1 MQSRTLASRQAK
13 TDKDRNP
20 QAAAPQYRL
29 IFRWTGLGA
38 RFFIATAILGR
49 RHTDDVT
56 QREREGDGERVYNV
70 IKLKK
75 KETRRNTLAST

>member
-13 TDKDRNP
+13 TDKDRTP

-29 IFRWTGLGA
+29 IFRWAGLGA

-56 QREREGDGERVYNV
+56 QRERER
-70 IKLKK
+70 
-75 KETRRNTLAST
+75 ETENEYIM